1 MIIAIENFQDNF
13 IYCKI
18 WTQNLDVKTFKKPK
32 ETDEVFYF
40 QFPFWHMHGTCACMQ
55 KIYSLA
61 PYTYHVRNW
70 IMPINWKCKLGL
82 LLETL
87 REELHFKDNY
97 KVLFEYVMLSGV
109 NKKEISNITGPKL
122 YKIHLLL

>member
-1 MIIAIENFQDNF
+1 MIIAIEICQDNF

-32 ETDEVFYF
+32 EMDEVFYF
-40 QFPFWHMHGTCACMQ
+40 QFPFWHMHGTCACIQ

-70 IMPINWKCKLGL
+70 IMPINWKYKLGL

-97 KVLFEYVMLSGV
+97 KVLFEYVML
-109 NKKEISNITGPKL
+109 
-122 YKIHLLL
+122 